1 MKLKINQIER
11 YPEQVIWSG
20 CYNSVIRTV
29 TASVLDD
36 EKAFALGDTVELLDD
51 EGKRLFLGTVTERQR
66 ADNDRMIS
74 VSAEDRGIYLKRNS
88 GHYAFAGQTPK
99 AVVQK
104 LAADYGI
111 TLGAVADPSYKL
123 TRNFYGVDL
132 YNIIMTAYTLAAD
145 GKKFYYPYFD
155 GDGKL
160 CVAQLKEGNE
170 DTLSHYVSASHKES
184 MRNMVNRVSVYD
196 SDNKKIAT
204 YDEAADL
211 AKYGQFSQILK
222 IGEDEDPKTGANKL
236 LHGIDQS
243 VKLKGA
249 IGNTG
254 YITGKGIIVPSPLE
268 AVNGL
273 FWITSDTHRWNAS
286 GYTVDLELS
295 FEKIMNET
303 VSGTDAEKK
312 GGSKNGVG
320 KSSGSAESDEI
331 AAKIAA
337 WKDRRS

>member
-11 YPEQVIWSG
+11 YPEQVVWSG
-20 CYNSVIRTV
+20 CYNSVIRTGF
-29 TASVLDD
+29 ASVMDD
-36 EKAFALGDTVELLDD
+36 GKSFALGDPVELFDD
-51 EGKRLFLGTVTERQR
+51 NGKRLFFGSVTERQR
-66 ADNDRMIS
+66 ADNERIIS
-74 VSAEDRGIYLKRNS
+74 VSAEDRGIYLKRNRAY
-88 GHYAFAGQTPK
+88 YAFAGQTPK

-104 LAADYGI
+104 IAADFGI
-111 TLGAVADPSYKL
+111 ELGTAANPSYQL

-160 CVAQLKEGNE
+160 NIAELKEGKN
-170 DTLSHYVSASHKES
+170 DTLQHYTSATHEES
-184 MRNMVNRVSVYD
+184 MRNMVNRVTVYD
-196 SDNKKIAT
+196 SDHKQIAT

-211 AKYGQFSQILK
+211 AKYGLFAQVLRASDDTDAESAAK
-222 IGEDEDPKTGANKL
+222 KL

-243 VKLKGA
+243 IKLKGA

-254 YITGKGIIVPSPLE
+254 YITGKGIIIPSPLE

-273 FWITSDTHRWNAS
+273 FWITSDTHRWTAS

-303 VSGTDAEKK
+303 VSGTDAEKR
-312 GGSKNGVG
+312 GGSKDGVG
-320 KSSGSAESDEI
+320 KSDGTDAENDI
-331 AAKIAA
+331 AAKIQA
-337 WKDRRS
+337 WQDRRS

>member
-1 MKLKINQIER
+1 MKLNINQIKR
-11 YPEQVIWSG
+11 YPEQVVWSG
-20 CYNSVIRTV
+20 CYNSVIR
-29 TASVLDD
+29 SVSTSVMD
-36 EKAFALGDTVELLDD
+36 EGKAFALGDIVELFDD
-51 EGKRLFLGTVTERQR
+51 DGKRLFLGTVTERQR
-66 ADNDRMIS
+66 ADNERTIS
-74 VSAEDRGIYLKRNS
+74 VYAEDRGIYLKKNKGS
-88 GHYAFAGQTPK
+88 YSFVKQTPK

-104 LAADYGI
+104 IAADFGI
-111 TLGAVADPSYKL
+111 ELGTVANPSYQM

-160 CVAQLKEGNE
+160 CIAELKEGNE
-170 DTLSHYVSASHKES
+170 DTLHHYVSATHKES
-184 MRNMVNRVSVYD
+184 MQNMVNRVNVYD

-222 IGEDEDPKTGANKL
+222 IGEDEDPKTQAQKM

-268 AVNGL
+268 AVRGL
-273 FWITSDTHRWNAS
+273 FWITSDTHRWTAS
-286 GYTVDLELS
+286 GYTVDLDLS